1 MALGKTDKSAYWILK
16 TTVQTELS
24 HYKID
29 TAYTTALRCQF
40 EHYTCCHGKGLQY
53 SWCHIIRMH
62 CIALYCSKNCNPSE
76 LFGDV
81 QFPSLNAHSK
91 LLKGHKREGWT
102 HAAQWLLHQ
111 SITMTVFATP
121 KDISIPESN
130 CIMLQ
135 VVSMTVVPFPN
146 SVIKCEMHCITIVDS

>member
-1 MALGKTDKSAYWILK
+1 MVRGCNTVGVILSEC
-16 TTVQTELS
+16 TVL
-24 HYKID
+24 
-29 TAYTTALRCQF
+29 
-40 EHYTCCHGKGLQY
+40 
-53 SWCHIIRMH
+53 H
-62 CIALYCSKNCNPSE
+62 CIAQKIAILQS
-76 LFGDV
+76 FGDV

-146 SVIKCEMHCITIVDS
+146 RVIKCEMHCITIVDS